1 MGSVL
6 VAAGGTGGHVHPAL
20 VLAGVL
26 RDRGHDVAFCGGDRM
41 ETRLVPEAGFPLHR
55 LPVRGLPRSL
65 SLDALRAGTA
75 LLRSI
80 VGARRLLRDLAP
92 DVVVGMGGYPSLAP
106 ALAAGWTGRPVVLH
120 EQNARLVLAHRLA
133 IHRARALAVSLPLV
147 EEPSRRRGLRMV
159 ETGNPLRPEI
169 RRLAGSG
176 REVSRGAARARLGL
190 GAESTVV
197 LVFGGSQG
205 ARALN
210 EALPAAAR
218 SWPEGVEVLHLAGTD
233 HGARVEDRWRGSGVR
248 VVVRE
253 YLAEME
259 DAYAAGDLVVCRS
272 GASTIA
278 ELTALG
284 LPAALVPI
292 PHSTGRVQE
301 ANARVLERV
310 GAATIVS
317 EGAGFSERLG
327 AATGELLR
335 SPERRREMA
344 EAAVHLARPDA
355 ADRLADVVE
364 EILRGDGAPGD
375 G

>member
-20 VLAGVL
+20 ALAGVL

-41 ETRLVPEAGFPLHR
+41 EARLVPEAGFSLHR
-55 LPVRGLPRSL
+55 LPVRGLPRSI
-65 SLDALRAGTA
+65 SLDSLRAGTA

-80 VGARRLLRDLAP
+80 AGARRLLRDLAP

-106 ALAAGWTGRPVVLH
+106 ALVAEWTGRPVVLH

-133 IHRARALAVSLPLV
+133 LRRARVLALSLPLV
-147 EEPSRRRGLRMV
+147 GGSPRRRPLVV

-169 RRLAGSG
+169 RQLAASG
-176 REVSRGAARARLGL
+176 REASREAARGRLGL
-190 GAESTVV
+190 GAEATVV

-210 EALPAAAR
+210 EAVPMAGRRWPR
-218 SWPEGVEVLHLAGTD
+218 SVEVLHLAGAG
-233 HGARVEDRWRGSGVR
+233 HGAGVEEAWRGSDTR

-259 DAYAAGDLVVCRS
+259 DAYAATDLVVCRS

-284 LPAALVPI
+284 LSSVLVPI

-310 GAATIVS
+310 GGATVVP
-317 EGAGFSERLG
+317 EGERFVERLG
-327 AATGELLR
+327 AAMGELLEA
-335 SPERRREMA
+335 PGHRREMA
-344 EAAVHLARPDA
+344 EAVARFARPDA

-364 EILRGDGAPGD
+364 RALRGDGNRRDA
-375 G
+375 